1 MDEATARARLERM
14 TQASRFPTLTADEV
28 DELVELA
35 RRPDLD
41 GNLPDAPGWAGA
53 FDLNASAAEGWRWK
67 AAKVAGD
74 ESVTADGAT
83 FGADTYKGCLAMAAQ
98 YDRAPKYDPGSST
111 GSGYGSVAVL
121 GPNGATLAQARQL
134 LGADTVANLGEA
146 P

>member
-14 TQASRFPTLTADEV
+14 TQASRFPTLTEDEM
-28 DELVELA
+28 DELIELA

-41 GNLPDAPGWAGA
+41 GNPPDAPAWAGA
-53 FDLNASAAEGWRWK
+53 FDLNSAAAEGWRWK

-98 YDRAPKYDPGSST
+98 YDRAPKYDPDATTSA
-111 GSGYGSVAVL
+111 GYGSVEVV
-121 GPNGATLAQARQL
+121 GPNGRTLTRARQL
-134 LGADTVANLGEA
+134 LGADTVANLGET